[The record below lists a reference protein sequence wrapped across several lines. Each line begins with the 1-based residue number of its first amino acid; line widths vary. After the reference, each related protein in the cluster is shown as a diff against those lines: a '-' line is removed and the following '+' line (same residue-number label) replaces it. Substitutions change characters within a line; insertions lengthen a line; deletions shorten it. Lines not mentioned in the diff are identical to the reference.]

1 MTRVLLALALVLMLA
16 GTAAA
21 HGGAHRT
28 TLGDVEDEVMCPT
41 CGTTLQLAQS
51 PLADRQRALILRL
64 VERDYTKEQIK
75 AVLVDEFGDG
85 VLASP
90 PRRGFS
96 LAAYVV
102 PVLLLVVAAAAIP
115 VALKRWRRR
124 STGSPITSADPA
136 WVEDP
141 EAARLDAELSRR
153 V

>member
-1 MTRVLLALALVLMLA
+1 MTRMLLAIALLLALAAPAA
-16 GTAAA
+16 G

-64 VERDYTKEQIK
+64 VERDYSKERIK
-75 AVLVDEFGDG
+75 AALVAEFGEG

-96 LAAYVV
+96 LTAYAV
-102 PVLLLVVAAAAIP
+102 PVLLLLVAAGSIP
-115 VALKRWRRR
+115 VALSRWRRR
-124 STGSPITSADPA
+124 SQEAPLALEDPGSA
-136 WVEDP
+136 EDP
-141 EAARLDAELSRR
+141 ESAQLDAELARR
-153 V
+153 R